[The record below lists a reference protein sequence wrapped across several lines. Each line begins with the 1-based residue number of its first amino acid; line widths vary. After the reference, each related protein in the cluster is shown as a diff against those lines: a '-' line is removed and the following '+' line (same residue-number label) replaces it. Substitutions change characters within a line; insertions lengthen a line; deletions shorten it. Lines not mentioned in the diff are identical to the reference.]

1 MTITDA
7 MRRARDLWSRAWP
20 LWSVRMS
27 ALGALLTALAA
38 AAPDTLLQIWNAL
51 PAEILALVPA
61 SVGRVIPTL
70 LFVATIA
77 ARLIPQEPAAERES
91 VWQMVRRMW
100 KSVRGAVKP
109 KAAGGIVAAALLMIS
124 SVIAVEGGYVN
135 HAADPGGETNMG
147 ITRQVAAAAGY
158 VGPMRT
164 LPRGVAESIYYDR
177 YLVAPGYAPLIS
189 IDAAVTEELFDT
201 TVNMGPGR
209 PGRWFQLA
217 INTGCGTTL
226 TIDGRVGRA
235 TIAAYQACQG
245 RVGAATLCVATLKRL
260 DAAQRGEYDRLVR
273 INPDL
278 RVFHRGWVAHRIGN
292 VDRRRCQAAA
302 A

>member
-38 AAPDTLLQIWNAL
+38 ATPDTLLQIWNAL
-51 PAEILALVPA
+51 PADILALVPA
-61 SVGRVIPTL
+61 SVGRVVPTL
-70 LFVATIA
+70 LFLATIA
-77 ARLIPQEPAAERES
+77 VRLIPQTPAAERQS
-91 VWQMVRRMW
+91 LW

-109 KAAGGIVAAALLMIS
+109 KAAGIAAAALLMIS

-147 ITRQVAAAAGY
+147 ITKQVAVAAGY
-158 VGPMRT
+158 VGPMRA

-177 YLVAPGYAPLIS
+177 YLVAPGYAPLIA

-217 INTGCGTTL
+217 INSGCGTKL
-226 TIDGRVGRA
+226 AIDGRIGPA
-235 TIAAYQACQG
+235 TIAAYHACQG
-245 RVGAATLCVATLKRL
+245 RVGAANLCVATLDRL

-273 INPDL
+273 VNPDL
-278 RVFHRGWVAHRIGN
+278 RVFRRGWIAHRIGN
-292 VDRRRCQAAA
+292 VDRRRCRARAA
-302 A
+302 